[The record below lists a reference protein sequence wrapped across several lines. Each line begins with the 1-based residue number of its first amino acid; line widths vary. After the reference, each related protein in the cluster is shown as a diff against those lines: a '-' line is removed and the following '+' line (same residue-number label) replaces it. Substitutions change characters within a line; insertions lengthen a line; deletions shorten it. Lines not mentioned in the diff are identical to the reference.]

1 MDKFQQ
7 RRTINVPS
15 PDEILEECA
24 ILIKILKNVFHFQRR
39 LPPKAKG
46 LRFPFLFRN

>member
-7 RRTINVPS
+7 RRTVNIPS
-15 PDEILEECA
+15 ADEILEEFA
-24 ILIKILKNVFHFQRR
+24 ILIQILKNVFHFQKR

-46 LRFPFLFRN
+46 LRVPFLFRN